1 MIELQLTL
9 AYISSIVMQ
18 AAEGAANQPML
29 TKEGAAAIGFG
40 LSAIGAGMAER
51 SIGSAAVGAI
61 AEDDDMFVSGLI
73 LTVIPE
79 TIVIFGLVVVFI
91 I

>member
-9 AYISSIVMQ
+9 AFISSIVSDVALQ
-18 AAEGAANQPML
+18 AQPL
-29 TKEGAAAIGFG
+29 LENKGAAAIAFG

-79 TIVIFGLVVVFI
+79 TIVIFGLVVVFVVS
-91 I
+91 